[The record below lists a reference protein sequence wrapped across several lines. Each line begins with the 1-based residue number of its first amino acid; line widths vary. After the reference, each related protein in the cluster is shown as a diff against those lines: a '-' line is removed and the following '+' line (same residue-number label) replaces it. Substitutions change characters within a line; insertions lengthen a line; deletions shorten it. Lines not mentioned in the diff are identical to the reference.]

1 MGIYTAKP
9 YIDDKICNDVVSVLK
24 SGMIVQGP
32 KVKELEEKFS
42 KKCNVKYCIRDS
54 SGTAAL
60 HSALFSVGI
69 QAGDEVITTPF
80 TFVATANSIL
90 MVGAKPVFAAVS
102 YTHLRAHETR
112 HDLVCRL
119 LLEKK
124 KKKK

>member
-42 KKCNVKYCIRDS
+42 KKCNVKYCAAVN

-90 MVGAKPVFAAVS
+90 MAVS

-124 KKKK
+124 KRQKIK